1 MEAKSDRT
9 RRLIIEKASSLF
21 NRKGYH
27 GTSMSDIMEVT
38 GLAKGGLYGHFKSKD
53 EIIAEAF
60 EFAFYKVMDE
70 LAVRVRSK
78 ETAPDKIDAII
89 EYYALH
95 LHLSTV
101 EGGCPILNYTS
112 HSMEALPSLSKLLS
126 KAAKSMLESLE
137 RIIVKGQKYAQ
148 LRADLDPAE
157 QAALIYS
164 RIEGALMLSKA
175 TKDTGMLARLLEA
188 LRRDIRRDLL
198 P

>member
-21 NRKGYH
+21 NRNGYH
-27 GTSMSDIMEVT
+27 GTSMSDIMEAT

-60 EFAFYKVMDE
+60 EFAFYKVADE
-70 LAVRVRSK
+70 LALRVRSR
-78 ETAPDKIDAII
+78 ETAIDKLEAII
-89 EYYALH
+89 DYYALH

-112 HSMEALPSLSKLLS
+112 HSMEALPSLSKLLA

-137 RIIVKGQKYAQ
+137 RILLKGQKYAQ
-148 LRADLDPAE
+148 IRPDIDATE

-175 TKDTGMLARLLEA
+175 TKDTGMLVRLLDA